1 MILEVQ
7 ENTPNIS
14 VDNDM
19 VTYGSIRPVMD
30 KVIRTVVDA
39 KMKREL
45 EKLAA
50 ADHRNISQYI
60 RLLIAKAIEQE
71 KSRVNDS
78 RSKASVA

>member
-1 MILEVQ
+1 MILELD
-7 ENTPNIS
+7 ENTPNIL

-19 VTYGSIRPVMD
+19 VTHGSMRPVMD

-60 RLLIAKAIEQE
+60 RLLIIKAIEE
-71 KSRVNDS
+71 
-78 RSKASVA
+78 SKKPQAVA